1 VQFILQKSAVTSM
14 LCMPVEISKHSVQ
27 MKQGET
33 LTAAVK
39 ILKIYLS

>member
-1 VQFILQKSAVTSM
+1 MA
-14 LCMPVEISKHSVQ
+14 VEISKHSVQ

-39 ILKIYLS
+39 ILKTSLW